1 MFEKTNAEE
10 EEGQSFWCRY
20 KKTDRRDLVAR
31 VLGKRERERERKEKK
46 AKNSSR
52 RLFARERS
60 LSVIS
65 RVPRSFP
72 RLSRFFFEISN
83 FL

>member
-20 KKTDRRDLVAR
+20 KKTDRRDWVAR
-31 VLGKRERERERKEKK
+31 VLGKREREKRREKGEKLV
-46 AKNSSR
+46 ATPFR
-52 RLFARERS
+52 AGA
-60 LSVIS
+60 VA
-65 RVPRSFP
+65 VGD
-72 RLSRFFFEISN
+72 LSRSTLFPAFESFFFEISN